1 MSAEPLEVPAPA
13 NNEEREAAIFLGMSL
28 LVIMR
33 KYTDQQKFLTPEATV
48 EAVLEFTDPQG
59 RLWKFKGTAE

>member
-1 MSAEPLEVPAPA
+1 MTEELKVPPPA
-13 NNEEREAAIFLGMSL
+13 NDEEREAAIFLGMSL

-33 KYTDQQKFLTPEATV
+33 KYTDQQKFLTAEASI